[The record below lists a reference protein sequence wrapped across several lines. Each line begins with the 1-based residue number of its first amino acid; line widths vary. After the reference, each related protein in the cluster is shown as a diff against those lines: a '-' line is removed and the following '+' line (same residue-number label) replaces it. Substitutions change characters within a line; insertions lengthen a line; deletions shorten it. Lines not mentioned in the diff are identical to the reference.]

1 MPQRTLMFDNPNFLV
16 LVLVNLLVVAGIAI
30 ALRYSQPTGWES
42 SQESPRS
49 DRSNDLQDRSQEVA
63 ALKQECLNLREQ
75 MQQQSDRLLAEH
87 RETTFQALQSLLTQY
102 PSVRQ
107 MAQAKPDLPAK
118 NLVALFTP
126 LDNLMQNWEYGSI
139 GEAWQQ
145 VAFDPQL
152 HQSDRDD
159 IAPGE
164 MVYVRFVG
172 YKTQGDLIL
181 VPAKVSRTLPKV
193 TGA

>member
-1 MPQRTLMFDNPNFLV
+1 MFDNPNFLV
-16 LVLVNLLVVAGIAI
+16 LVFVNLLVVAGIAI
-30 ALRYSQPTGWES
+30 ALRS
-42 SQESPRS
+42 SQSSNQELEQASS
-49 DRSNDLQDRSQEVA
+49 QGDRPNHAQKEQEDRLREITT
-63 ALKQECLNLREQ
+63 LKQECLNLREQ
-75 MQQQSDRLLAEH
+75 MQLQSDHLQAQH

-102 PSVRQ
+102 QSVRQ
-107 MAQAKPDLPAK
+107 MAQVKPDLPAK

-126 LDNLMQNWEYGSI
+126 LDNLMQDWEYRPI

-145 VAFDPQL
+145 VPFNPQL

-159 IAPGE
+159 IAAGE

-172 YKTQGDLIL
+172 YKTQDDRIL

-193 TGA
+193 TDA